1 MALHIKEFL
10 KILTVSALMLLSHSS
25 AYAQSSD
32 PSWLEGLSQQLAV
45 EHQCQVDYY
54 VNTNEGKLG
63 GMNTYEARAQC
74 RDGRQFDGSKIEP
87 AEIFTIRPCGTV
99 VC

>member
-1 MALHIKEFL
+1 MAVRIREFF
-10 KILTVSALMLLSHSS
+10 KIAVVGALVSLTNSS
-25 AYAQSSD
+25 AVAQSSD
-32 PSWLEGLSQQLAV
+32 PSWLEGLSQQLAA
-45 EHQCQVDYY
+45 EQQCQVDYY

-87 AEIFTIRPCGTV
+87 AEFFTIRPCGTV

>member
-1 MALHIKEFL
+1 MALYINDFL
-10 KILTVSALMLLSHSS
+10 KIVTVGALVSLTHSS

-45 EHQCQVDYY
+45 EQQCQVDYY

-63 GMNTYEARAQC
+63 GMNTFDARAQC
-74 RDGRQFDGSKIEP
+74 RDGRQFDGSKIDPTEV
-87 AEIFTIRPCGTV
+87 FTIRPCGTV